1 MSENIK
7 ETIIVTYVGQFGPRC
22 GEQWYGLSPK
32 SGLTKDNFEKGKT
45 YQVLVYTSKAGK
57 KYINQIVG
65 EQEVTPP
72 SAPLVADVGTA
83 NKEVIVEKGIVNPKT
98 GTYFQGA
105 TKFTGRDFDAEARG
119 KVACA
124 SWAAALSSPALAMYA
139 LNKEDYLTLVET
151 VADKMSKKVF
161 EKQGNL

>member
-7 ETIIVTYVGQFGPRC
+7 ETITVTYVAKYGPKV
-22 GEQWYGLSPK
+22 GEEWYNLSPK
-32 SGLTKDNFEKGKT
+32 SGLIPSNFVVGKT
-45 YQVLVYTSKAGK
+45 YQVLVYTSKTGK

-65 EQEVTPP
+65 EATELPKAEPKVETPKDEP
-72 SAPLVADVGTA
+72 VAERKVSYA
-83 NKEVIVEKGIVNPKT
+83 KP
-98 GTYFQGA
+98 A
-105 TKFTGRDFDAEARG
+105 GRDFDAEARG

-151 VADKMSKKVF
+151 VADKMTKKVF

>member
-7 ETIIVTYVGQFGPRC
+7 ETITVTLVAKYGPKVQD
-22 GEQWYGLSPK
+22 QWYSLSPK
-32 SGLTKDNFEKGKT
+32 SGLTPANFQAGKT
-45 YQVLVYTSKAGK
+45 YQVLVYTSKTGK

-65 EQEVTPP
+65 EDRVDSKALLESKEYQQGVSGVINQVVRTPEP
-72 SAPLVADVGTA
+72 VKAS
-83 NKEVIVEKGIVNPKT
+83 
-98 GTYFQGA
+98 
-105 TKFTGRDFDAEARG
+105 KFSGRDFDAEARG

-161 EKQGNL
+161 ERQGNL